1 MVATPLNAYPHR
13 LMPENVQINAL
24 LFDIDGVLVDVSRS
38 YRRAIE
44 ETVEHFTGRQ
54 IGENTIQRYKNYGGF
69 EDDWK
74 LTHAIITDTAMEVP
88 LSRVIEEFQSRYR
101 GDDWDGFINEEPAL
115 IDDETLDVLNADTIL
130 GIVTGRPEEEAQW
143 TLDHQDWT
151 RYFPLLV
158 GKEKQGDRQKP
169 DPFPL
174 EHSLTMLAAAGCD
187 LSPNEVAY
195 VGDSVDD
202 MVAAREAGMWAVGVI
217 PPYVDADE
225 HEPLLEERGAH
236 VVIDDPNDLPE
247 VVASLRNRAPTGAV
261 T

>member
-1 MVATPLNAYPHR
+1 
-13 LMPENVQINAL
+13 MPENVQLRAL
-24 LFDIDGVLVDVSRS
+24 LFDMDGVLVDVSRS

-54 IGENTIQRYKNYGGF
+54 IGENAIQRYKNYGGF

-88 LSRVIEEFQSRYR
+88 LSRVIEQFQDRYR
-101 GDDWDGFINEEPAL
+101 GDDWNGFITEEPPL
-115 IDDETLDVLNADTIL
+115 IDDDTLEALGSDGYIL

-143 TLDHQDWT
+143 TLEHRNWT
-151 RYFPLLV
+151 DYFPLLV
-158 GKEKQGDRQKP
+158 GKEKQGERSKP

-187 LSPNEVAY
+187 LSPREVAY
-195 VGDSVDD
+195 IGDSVDD
-202 MVAAREAGMWAVGVI
+202 MAAARKAGMWAIGVA

-225 HEPLLEERGAH
+225 HASLLKDKGAH
-236 VVIDDPNDLPE
+236 VVIEDPNALPD
-247 VVASLRNRAPTGAV
+247 VVDTIGERATLEAPTR
-261 T
+261 

>member
-1 MVATPLNAYPHR
+1 
-13 LMPENVQINAL
+13 MPETVTISAL
-24 LFDIDGVLVDVSRS
+24 LFDMDGVLVDVSRS

-88 LSRVIEEFQSRYR
+88 LSRVIEEFQDRYR
-101 GDDWDGFINEEPAL
+101 GDDWDGFINEEPTL
-115 IDDETLDVLNADTIL
+115 IDDTTLDALSAERIL

-143 TLDHQDWT
+143 TIDHQDWST
-151 RYFPLLV
+151 YFPLLV
-158 GKEKQGDRQKP
+158 AKEKQGERQKP

-187 LSPNEVAY
+187 LQPQEVAY

-202 MVAAREAGMWAVGVI
+202 MIAARDADMWAIGVV

-225 HEPLLEERGAH
+225 HEPLLKERGAH
-236 VVIDDPNDLPE
+236 VVIDDPNDLPDVLSSFGE
-247 VVASLRNRAPTGAV
+247 RAVSRAV
-261 T
+261 TR

>member
-1 MVATPLNAYPHR
+1 
-13 LMPENVQINAL
+13 MPENVTINAL
-24 LFDIDGVLVDVSRS
+24 LFDMDGVLVDVSRS

-88 LSRVIEEFQSRYR
+88 LSRVVQEFQDRYR

-115 IDDETLDVLNADTIL
+115 VDDSTLDTLSDGRIL

-143 TLDHQDWT
+143 TIDHQSWGS
-151 RYFPLLV
+151 YFPLLV

-174 EHSLTMLAAAGCD
+174 DHSLTMLAAAGCD
-187 LSPNEVAY
+187 LQPPEVAY

-202 MVAAREAGMWAVGVI
+202 MVAARDANMWAIGVV
-217 PPYVDADE
+217 PPYVDADD
-225 HEPLLEERGAH
+225 HEPLLKERGAH
-236 VVIDDPNDLPE
+236 VVLDDPNDLPDVLE
-247 VVASLRNRAPTGAV
+247 SFEDRAVSRAV
-261 T
+261 TR

>member
-1 MVATPLNAYPHR
+1 
-13 LMPENVQINAL
+13 MPDDVQINAL
-24 LFDIDGVLVDVSRS
+24 LFDMDGVLVDVSRS

-44 ETVEHFTGRQ
+44 ETVEHFTGRE

-74 LTHAIITDTAMEVP
+74 LTHAVITDTAMEVP
-88 LSRVIEEFQSRYR
+88 LSRVIEEFQGRYR
-101 GDDWDGFINEEPAL
+101 GDDWDGFINEEPTL
-115 IDDETLDVLNADTIL
+115 IDDTTLDALSAERIL

-143 TLDHQDWT
+143 TIDHQDWST
-151 RYFPLLV
+151 YFPLLV
-158 GKEKQGDRQKP
+158 AKEKQGDRQKP

-187 LSPNEVAY
+187 LKPQEVAY

-202 MVAAREAGMWAVGVI
+202 MVAARDADMWAIGVV

-225 HEPLLEERGAH
+225 HEPLLKERGAH
-236 VVIDDPNDLPE
+236 VVIDDPNDLPDVLSSFGE
-247 VVASLRNRAPTGAV
+247 RAVSRAV
-261 T
+261 TR

>member
-1 MVATPLNAYPHR
+1 
-13 LMPENVQINAL
+13 MPETADLRAL
-24 LFDIDGVLVDVSRS
+24 LFDMDGVLVDVSRS

-44 ETVEHFTGRQ
+44 ETVEHFTGRK

-74 LTHAIITDTAMEVP
+74 LTHAIVTDTAMEVP
-88 LSRVIEEFQSRYR
+88 LSRIVEEFQDRYR
-101 GDDWDGFINEEPAL
+101 GDDWDGFITEEPPL
-115 IDDETLDVLNADTIL
+115 IDDATLDQLRADGHLL

-143 TLDHQDWT
+143 TLDHRNWT
-151 RYFPLLV
+151 DYFPLLV
-158 GKEKQGDRQKP
+158 GKEKQGERPKP

-187 LSPNEVAY
+187 LAPEEVAY

-202 MVAAREAGMWAVGVI
+202 MEAAREAGMWAIGVA

-225 HEPLLEERGAH
+225 HRPLLEERGAH
-236 VVIDDPNDLPE
+236 LVIEDPNTLPDVLDRLGE
-247 VVASLRNRAPTGAV
+247 QSPLRTAPR
-261 T
+261 

>member
-1 MVATPLNAYPHR
+1 
-13 LMPENVQINAL
+13 MPENVDINAL
-24 LFDIDGVLVDVSRS
+24 LFDMDGVLVDVSQS

-88 LSRVIEEFQSRYR
+88 LSRVVEEFQDRYR

-115 IDDETLDVLNADTIL
+115 IDDGTLDSLTEDRLL

-143 TLDHQDWT
+143 TIDHQDWDG
-151 RYFPLLV
+151 YFPLLV
-158 GKEKQGDRQKP
+158 GKEKQGERQKP

-187 LSPNEVAY
+187 LTPEEVVY

-202 MVAAREAGMWAVGVI
+202 MVAARDAGMWALGVV
-217 PPYVDADE
+217 PPYVDGDD
-225 HEPLLEERGAH
+225 HEPLLKERGAH
-236 VVIDDPNDLPE
+236 LVIDDPNDLPE
-247 VVASLRNRAPTGAV
+247 VLRSFRTRAVSRAV
-261 T
+261 TR

>member
-1 MVATPLNAYPHR
+1 
-13 LMPENVQINAL
+13 MPENVDINAL
-24 LFDIDGVLVDVSRS
+24 LFDMDGVLVDVSRS

-88 LSRVIEEFQSRYR
+88 LSRVVEEFQERYR

-115 IDDETLDVLNADTIL
+115 IDDATLDTLHDGRLL
-130 GIVTGRPEEEAQW
+130 GVVTGRPEEEAEW
-143 TLDHQDWT
+143 TIDYQNWD

-187 LSPNEVAY
+187 LAPEEVAY

-202 MVAAREAGMWAVGVI
+202 MEAAVGAEVGPLGVVPPYDAVDFDDHVARLREAGAEYI
-217 PPYVDADE
+217 
-225 HEPLLEERGAH
+225 LEEINQLDKFLSGRIKVSTTAARAGA
-236 VVIDDPNDLPE
+236 
-247 VVASLRNRAPTGAV
+247 
-261 T
+261 